1 MISVGG
7 SFLLIIGIVGYLG
20 GFLTLRTFITETYNE
35 RKNKNLEEKMLR
47 KNSQD
52 DGADGIGGA
61 QGRYE
66 R

>member
-47 KNSQD
+47 KNS
-52 DGADGIGGA
+52 
-61 QGRYE
+61 
-66 R
+66 